1 MEPAVKDLPNISEFS
16 NLSHLPYL
24 IAAILIVDV
33 AALFL
38 TRYAPEKVGGDTL
51 NEWYDRFGLE
61 GVIADVG
68 VILLGF
74 VLAQFVYTR
83 YIAPTYGWKPFFFV
97 LLVVGIQIVHD
108 LIFYYGV
115 IRPMPKGV
123 NDMIDTYKRYA
134 EENGGLIIP
143 GDSLLMIGSA
153 LVAFGLESIRPEWA
167 ALAGILGAYTLPHIL
182 NTKKQGAYK
191 WTSPAEVAVEEAA
204 VKQQKKQE
212 VEMEREMSP
221 WSLLQPQIQQSNPM
235 MAERKSMW

>member
-1 MEPAVKDLPNISEFS
+1 MKDLPNISEFS
-16 NLSHLPYL
+16 NLDHLPYL
-24 IAAILIVDV
+24 AAAILIVDV
-33 AALFL
+33 IALFL

-74 VLAQFVYTR
+74 VLAQFIYTR
-83 YIAPTYGWKPFFFV
+83 YIAPTYGWKPFLFV
-97 LLVVGIQIVHD
+97 LLVVGIQVVHD
-108 LIFYYGV
+108 TAFYFGV
-115 IRPMPKGV
+115 IKPMPKGV

-153 LVAFGLESIRPEWA
+153 LVAFGLESIPAEWA
-167 ALAGILGAYTLPHIL
+167 AFAGILGLYALPHIL
-182 NTKKQGAYK
+182 NTKKQGSYK
-191 WTSPAEVAVEEAA
+191 WISPAEVAVEEAA

-212 VEMEREMSP
+212 VVMEREMSP
-221 WSLLQPQIQQSNPM
+221 WSLLQPQIQQANPM
-235 MAERKSMW
+235 MSERKSMW